1 MYVYMHTYMGQ
12 EEDVRAAKNA
22 AYKDMDKKRR
32 LLQLHPLS
40 TRDSLMVGHLTCL
53 SPPDRRRLSI
63 SGGGGGM
70 GGGGGGGSETPTRH
84 LTFAGPYMGGSSQSD
99 SGPNTG
105 KSHKGYFCKKWQ

>member
-1 MYVYMHTYMGQ
+1 MNVCMNVCMRACMYVYMHTYMGQ

-53 SPPDRRRLSI
+53 SPPDRRRLSL
-63 SGGGGGM
+63 SGEKIEM
-70 GGGGGGGSETPTRH
+70 
-84 LTFAGPYMGGSSQSD
+84 SQL
-99 SGPNTG
+99 G
-105 KSHKGYFCKKWQ
+105 KLGRRRIFSCC